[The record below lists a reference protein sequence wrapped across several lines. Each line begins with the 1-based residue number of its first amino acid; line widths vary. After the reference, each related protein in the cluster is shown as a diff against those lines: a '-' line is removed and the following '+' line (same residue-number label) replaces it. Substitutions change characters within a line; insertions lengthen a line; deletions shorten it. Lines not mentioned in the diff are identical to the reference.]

1 MTMEREKALL
11 SAIKEIAQM
20 SNSDIAQR
28 YQVPVEGAEAYF
40 KSKIVSTMDIII
52 DELDY
57 MMMEEAQ
64 KRNEPQVLQH

>member
-11 SAIKEIAQM
+11 SAIREIAQM

-52 DELDY
+52 DDLDY
-57 MMMEEAQ
+57 MMVEAA
-64 KRNEPQVLQH
+64 KNTNEPQ